1 MNAITDW
8 ASKFLMTLSFVYFP
22 VKLCKIIL
30 NKVLCYFYF
39 DVISDGNQMGLL
51 PKRSQY
57 HVVEQLDRKINKR

>member
-1 MNAITDW
+1 
-8 ASKFLMTLSFVYFP
+8 MTLSLIYLP
-22 VKLCKIIL
+22 VKLFKIIL
-30 NKVLCYFYF
+30 NKVLCLSHSYF